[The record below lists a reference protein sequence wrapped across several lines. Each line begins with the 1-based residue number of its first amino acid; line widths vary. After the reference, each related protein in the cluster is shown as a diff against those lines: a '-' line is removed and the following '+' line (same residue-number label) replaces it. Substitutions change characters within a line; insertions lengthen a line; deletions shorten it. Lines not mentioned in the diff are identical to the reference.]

1 MGKTAYHEAFHAVQ
15 EWIGQMDKD
24 LTLTKALTNPAAV
37 EEMTEL
43 IKKDPFGNYQ
53 KGMAQDEIEAEAFAV
68 WYNNRKIR
76 LKSGGLQAAFE
87 RIKKFINTLRR
98 KWRIALEK
106 DPTYVDVFELA
117 AEGKIADVGNLRI
130 KKLTPQQLEALK
142 NRMDRNMDQM
152 LPMLTD
158 RIAEY
163 LEQKQAQFDVL
174 SKKLADEIEMEGC

>member
-87 RIKKFINTLRR
+87 RIKRFINTLRR
-98 KWRIALEK
+98 KWKVALGK
-106 DPTYVDVFELA
+106 DPSYVDVFEMA
-117 AEGKIADVGNLRI
+117 ASGKIAEKGNL
-130 KKLTPQQLEALK
+130 KVNKLTDQQLEALSR
-142 NRMDRNMDQM
+142 RMDRNMDQM
-152 LPMLTD
+152 LPRLTERVED
-158 RIAEY
+158 Y
-163 LEQKQAQFDVL
+163 LLQKKREFDL
-174 SKKLADEIEMEGC
+174 LNEELAVDLTKGDC